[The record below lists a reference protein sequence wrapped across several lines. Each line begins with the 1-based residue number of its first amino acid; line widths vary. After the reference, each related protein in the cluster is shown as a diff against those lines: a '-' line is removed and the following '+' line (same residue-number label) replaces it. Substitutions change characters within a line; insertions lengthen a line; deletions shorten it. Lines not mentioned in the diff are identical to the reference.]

1 MGRPFA
7 LLGLLVLPVLLGA
20 CSEPLVYFAGG
31 RLDGEEAPLTRMPT
45 EGGVFQLETLPADPY
60 SVNIGFFVVDG
71 TIYID
76 PAEDRQWYQ
85 NIQADPAVR
94 IRFAGSDQIHPMTA
108 VRETNPA
115 IIAQFDP
122 ERIVM
127 RLEPR

>member
-1 MGRPFA
+1 M
-7 LLGLLVLPVLLGA
+7 
-20 CSEPLVYFAGG
+20 
-31 RLDGEEAPLTRMPT
+31 
-45 EGGVFQLETLPADPY
+45 FQLETLPADPY